1 MSLRLFNTKKYLREY
16 SKNLLKLAYGEIERE
31 DRSRKYKTDTIVG
44 PIDASGSLKES
55 LKMFEGSNL
64 SLDTK
69 TGGISYAFNIIG
81 NQYGEYVDE
90 GTKTSKPPVKKLVN
104 WLVSKNRT
112 LKDINGN
119 TVSLN
124 DIKKVKRIAYAIQK
138 SLNRKGIQ
146 RTGFLTD
153 LVKEQFNQLSNIDV
167 PVVQD
172 IAEDIDNILERNGYK
187 KAGDK
192 FSISIKRI

>member
-1 MSLRLFNTKKYLREY
+1 MSLRLFNTKKYLRDY
-16 SKNLLKLAYGEIERE
+16 TKNLLKLTYNEIERN
-31 DRSRKYKTDTIVG
+31 DRTRSYKSGKITS

-55 LKMFEGSNL
+55 LKLMSG
-64 SLDTK
+64 K
-69 TGGISYAFNIIG
+69 TTDVVYNFSIVG
-81 NQYGEYVDE
+81 NDYGEYVDE
-90 GTKTSKPPVKKLVN
+90 GTKTGNPPVQKLVN
-104 WLVSKNRT
+104 WLVSKNKT
-112 LKDINGN
+112 LRDVNDNII
-119 TVSLN
+119 SLSET
-124 DIKKVKRIAYAIQK
+124 KKVKRIAYAIKK

-172 IAEDIDNILERNGYK
+172 ITEDIDNILERNGYK
-187 KAGDK
+187 KSGDK

>member
-44 PIDASGSLKES
+44 PIDASGSLKKS
-55 LKMFEGSNL
+55 LKLMAG
-64 SLDTK
+64 K
-69 TGGISYAFNIIG
+69 TTDVVYNFSIVG
-81 NQYGEYVDE
+81 NEYGEYVDE
-90 GTKTSKPPVKKLVN
+90 GTKTSKPPVNKLVN